1 MVGYLVCWAAIST
14 LFRYIKL
21 ALLNCH
27 RLPILPVTVAVL
39 SQDFLNTWTNLIVND
54 VVNSIDSRA
63 HLEGNVAE
71 GESDAQAFGDK
82 TKAIGN
88 QWATVVEGQYS
99 GAGGKAIAAT
109 CSSSSSACSS
119 V

>member
-1 MVGYLVCWAAIST
+1 MKYCILFVCLAFFAAVKAGGGGGGIVVGFDKDHT
-14 LFRYIKL
+14 T
-21 ALLNCH
+21 N
-27 RLPILPVTVAVL
+27 VT
-39 SQDFLNTWTNLIVND
+39 QDFLNTWTNLIVND